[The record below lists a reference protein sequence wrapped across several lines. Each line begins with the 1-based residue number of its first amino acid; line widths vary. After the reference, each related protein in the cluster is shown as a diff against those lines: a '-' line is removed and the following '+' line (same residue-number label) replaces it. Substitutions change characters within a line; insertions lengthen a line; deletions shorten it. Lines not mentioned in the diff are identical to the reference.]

1 MSTTADTR
9 APVGCCRFQSRSS
22 YLRGP
27 IKPTP
32 QALATFPKSFSD
44 NPNWHWL
51 TMKRMHGSP
60 PAHTKKGA
68 LTHSPQRQ
76 YSMGTAEL
84 SMVLLASIV
93 SLLTISRAFNSL
105 FKVLFIF
112 PSRYLFAIGLLPL
125 FSLRRN
131 LPPILSCNPKQ
142 LDSLRTS
149 HMATRPPSRRDSH
162 PLWCPIPGNLYDRL
176 ASDNAS
182 LDYNSG
188 FYARF

>member
-1 MSTTADTR
+1 MMA
-9 APVGCCRFQSRSS
+9 
-22 YLRGP
+22 
-27 IKPTP
+27 I
-32 QALATFPKSFSD
+32 FPKSLSD
-44 NPNWHWL
+44 NTPNWHWL
-51 TMKRMHGSP
+51 SMERMHGD
-60 PAHTKKGA
+60 HLRTQ
-68 LTHSPQRQ
+68 LEVRL
-76 YSMGTAEL
+76 GTLFRSYTRWDTVEL
-84 SMVLLASIV
+84 STGLLASIV

-149 HMATRPPSRRDSH
+149 HMSTRSSSRRDSH
-162 PLWCPIPGNLYDRL
+162 PLWCPIPGNLYNKL
-176 ASDNAS
+176 VSDNAS